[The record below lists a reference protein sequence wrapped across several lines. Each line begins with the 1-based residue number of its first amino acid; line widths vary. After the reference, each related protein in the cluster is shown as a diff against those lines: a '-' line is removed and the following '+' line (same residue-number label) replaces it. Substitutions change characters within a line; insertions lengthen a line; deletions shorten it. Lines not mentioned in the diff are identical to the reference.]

1 MVRRIIYLIVVLFCV
16 QPVFAQDWEDVKQNP
31 IYLWGEGWGITVSEA
46 DNNALNDLVSKI
58 SIQVVGNVSQTEEE
72 KFSNGDVESNTSF
85 QAIIETYSQ
94 ATLNNTERVIIKN
107 EPDAHVGRW
116 IKRSEINKIF
126 EARENKA
133 KEYIDTALKAEAK
146 GKIDIAL
153 KDLFW
158 ALTLVQSLQYPNDVY
173 YDTEEGG
180 HFMVTKWI
188 PEQIERILGELQISV
203 VSRKDNDVELQML
216 FHGKPVSSLDYTYF
230 DGRDWSNIYSAKD
243 GSGVLELAPGNM
255 ADTYQLKIEYEYRSE
270 AHIDKD
276 VESVMTMAKSRLFR
290 DAYIQVKSKQ
300 VKPKA
305 TATHKLSTTTN
316 TVAFVAEDSVASYTQ
331 CLDKLLQSVTAKQ
344 YDNVS
349 SLFTTNGLDIY
360 NSLLKYGKAQLV
372 GTPNYA
378 CFKVGETIVVRGV
391 KMSFSFAGNN
401 RKSFVEDLVFT
412 FNDETK
418 IDNISFGLGQVAE
431 NDILNKGVWSKE
443 ARLSIM
449 QFLENYQTAYALKR
463 LDYIETIFDDDAVII
478 TGKVAYRPKET
489 VESSAM
495 YFDNKIVKYNRYDK
509 QSYLRQLKRS
519 FDSKEYINL
528 RFANNDV
535 RKMGKGGELY
545 AIQISQEYY
554 SSNYG
559 DKGFLFLMIDINDPE
574 KPIIKVRTWQP
585 EKDPNFGYYGPEDFK

>member
-16 QPVFAQDWEDVKQNP
+16 QPILAQDWEGVKQNP

-72 KFSNGDVESNTSF
+72 KFSDGDVKSNTSF
-85 QAIIETYSQ
+85 QAIIQTYSQ

-216 FHGKPVSSLDYTYF
+216 FHDKPVSSLDYTYF

-276 VESVMTMAKSRLFR
+276 VESVMKMAKSRLFR

-305 TATHKLSTTTN
+305 IATHKLSATTN
-316 TVAFVAEDSVASYTQ
+316 SVAFVAEDSVASYAQ

-349 SLFTTNGLDIY
+349 SLFTANGLDIY

-372 GTPNYA
+372 GAPNYA

-418 IDNISFGLGQVAE
+418 IDNISFGLGQVTE
-431 NDILNKGVWSKE
+431 NDILNKGVWSQE

-489 VESSAM
+489 AESSAM